1 MMSVDRHDTHTRG
14 QTQQQQHG
22 PWIAKG
28 TAAATTTTAGP
39 VAAATAE
46 PTTPAAATAGPD
58 QATSA
63 DELLPREPCLAGL
76 AALRHAKWFQVRCC
90 TSTLFLLLLLLH
102 VTRILTTTHHH
113 PVPDNGK
120 PLPSDQLLLSAFITR
135 ICCRSMR
142 VDVGCLGTGMVE
154 ETNKFMI
161 LFDLYRET
169 DI

>member
-1 MMSVDRHDTHTRG
+1 MIDVCRSTRHTHTRG
-14 QTQQQQHG
+14 QTQQQHG

-28 TAAATTTTAGP
+28 TAAATSTTAGP

-46 PTTPAAATAGPD
+46 TTTPAAATAGPD
-58 QATSA
+58 QASSA

-113 PVPDNGK
+113 PEPGNGNPPAK
-120 PLPSDQLLLSAFITR
+120 GHCPSDQLLLRAFITR

-142 VDVGCLGTGMVE
+142 AVRGVAFALGWWRRRMS
-154 ETNKFMI
+154 
-161 LFDLYRET
+161 L
-169 DI
+169 